1 MEQRILTVGDDY
13 EVHQKI
19 KNRSN
24 AAVYPLQVS
33 SSSSITPIK
42 LTNAPKLHNRMA
54 PNVEIPI
61 RFNHAPIKQRD
72 LESEIQPK
80 INGTSIFLPSKR
92 SGPKD
97 ISQSINDSSGMKI
110 KGDVSEM
117 SQISFFSLFPSS
129 NPEPHIVFVFLIYS
143 LMM

>member
-1 MEQRILTVGDDY
+1 MEQRICTVGD
-13 EVHQKI
+13 EREFHQKF
-19 KNRSN
+19 KSRND
-24 AAVYPLQVS
+24 AAVYPLQIS

-42 LTNAPKLHNRMA
+42 ITKVPKLQNKIA
-54 PNVEIPI
+54 SNVEIPI

-72 LESEIQPK
+72 LESQIQPK
-80 INGTSIFLPSKR
+80 MNGTSIFLPSKR
-92 SGPKD
+92 SEPKD

-110 KGDVSEM
+110 KGDVSEI

-129 NPEPHIVFVFLIYS
+129 KPEPHTVLVFLIYS